1 MADLTNDFS
10 WSRSRDGCFDDCKR
24 RYFYQY
30 YGSWGGWATDAPP
43 EVRRL
48 YILKQLASRQMW
60 AGRIVHDAIEMAL
73 NVYREGGEIPVEP
86 FLRDV
91 IERMRAE
98 WRLSKA
104 GHYREKPK
112 TTALFE
118 HEYRVVIR
126 DEAWLALAGSVQTC
140 LRNFFKLPLL
150 AEIRK
155 TSAEHWSIEHW
166 SKSFDFEGTHVWS
179 APDFGYWTPDGRLA
193 LVDWKTGGGGGEG
206 ASFQL
211 GCYALYA
218 NEVLGVPPHNV
229 DLYEVN
235 LREPLVT
242 SHRWN
247 DERLEEI
254 RERLRLSVRG
264 MKSYLKDP
272 EANLAVMT
280 DFELTENLR
289 ICRWCNFKAV
299 CRPELDEAEP
309 AP

>member
-1 MADLTNDFS
+1 VADLTNDFS
-10 WSRSRDGCFDDCKR
+10 WSRSRDGCFEECKR
-24 RYFYQY
+24 QYFYRY
-30 YGSWGGWATDAPP
+30 YGSWGGWASDAPP
-43 EVRRL
+43 DIRRL

-86 FLRDV
+86 FVRDA

-104 GHYREKPK
+104 AHYREKPK

-118 HEYRVVIR
+118 HEYQVDIR
-126 DEAWLALAGSVQTC
+126 KEAWLAIAGSVQNC

-150 AEIRK
+150 ASIRQ
-155 TSAEHWSIEHW
+155 TSSEHWSIEHW
-166 SKSFDFEGTHVWS
+166 SKTFDFEGTPVWS
-179 APDFGYWTPDGRLA
+179 APDFGYWTPEGRLA
-193 LVDWKTGGGGGEG
+193 LVDWKTGGGGES

-229 DLYEVN
+229 DLFEVN
-235 LREPLVT
+235 LREPVVT
-242 SHRWN
+242 PHHWS
-247 DERLEEI
+247 DDRLEEV
-254 RERLRLSVRG
+254 RERLRLSIRG

-299 CRPELDEAEP
+299 CRPDLDDP
-309 AP
+309 AAP